1 MSAEKS
7 STRAGEGP
15 AWYQAGLAH
24 VWLPY
29 AQMKAAPPPLPVVR
43 TQGCR
48 MVLADGRELVD
59 GVASWWTACHGYN
72 HPHIREAV
80 ERQLALMPHVMFGG
94 LAHEQGLTLARRLA
108 ARMPGDLTR
117 VFFSDSGSVAV
128 EVAMKMAVQFW
139 LNQGVRTRKKF
150 LAFKGAYH
158 GDTTGAMA
166 VGDPDVGM
174 HAMFGGLLP
183 EHYVID
189 LPQNAES
196 VAALAR
202 FLERHADELA
212 GIIVEPLVQGAGGM
226 RFHDAPV
233 LRRLRDAADRYQLLL
248 IFDEIFTGFGR
259 TGTLFACEAADIVP
273 DIVTLSKA
281 LTGGTLPLAAT
292 VARARVFDE
301 FWSDDPMHA
310 LMHGPTFMA
319 NPLACAAANASLDL
333 FESEPRLQK
342 VPDIARVLERGL
354 APCRDL
360 PGVKGV
366 RVKGAIGVVELERI
380 DDLDGLRARFVE
392 EGVFVRPFGSIVY
405 LTPAFTIGEEE
416 LVRLTSAVTKVVGG
430 LRPVRES
437 STGNNS
443 GTSDADG
450 R

>member
-15 AWYQAGLAH
+15 AWYHAGLAH

-94 LAHEQGLTLARRLA
+94 VAHEQGLTLARRLA

-342 VPDIARVLERGL
+342 VTDIARVLERGL

-416 LVRLTSAVTKVVGG
+416 LVRLTSAVTKVVGA

-443 GTSDADG
+443 GT
-450 R
+450 

>member
-1 MSAEKS
+1 
-7 STRAGEGP
+7 
-15 AWYQAGLAH
+15 
-24 VWLPY
+24 
-29 AQMKAAPPPLPVVR
+29 MKAVRPPLPVVG

-48 MVLADGRELVD
+48 IVLADGRELID
-59 GVASWWTACHGYN
+59 GIASWWTACHGYN

-94 LAHEQGLTLARRLA
+94 LAHEQALTLARRLA
-108 ARMPGDLTR
+108 ARLPGDLTR

-150 LAFKGAYH
+150 LAFARAYH

-166 VGDPDVGM
+166 VSDSDVGM
-174 HAMFGGLLP
+174 HAMFRGLLP
-183 EHYVID
+183 EQYVID
-189 LPQNAES
+189 LPENAES
-196 VAALAR
+196 AAALTR

-226 RFHDAPV
+226 RFHDPPV

-259 TGTLFACEAADIVP
+259 TGTLFACETADITP

-301 FWSDDPMHA
+301 FWSDDPKHA

-319 NPLACAAANASLDL
+319 NPL
-333 FESEPRLQK
+333 
-342 VPDIARVLERGL
+342 
-354 APCRDL
+354 
-360 PGVKGV
+360 
-366 RVKGAIGVVELERI
+366 
-380 DDLDGLRARFVE
+380 
-392 EGVFVRPFGSIVY
+392 
-405 LTPAFTIGEEE
+405 
-416 LVRLTSAVTKVVGG
+416 
-430 LRPVRES
+430 
-437 STGNNS
+437 
-443 GTSDADG
+443 
-450 R
+450 